1 MNWVLNTGN
10 TGFFVHVLFQRDFRR
25 DQYLG
30 QAQKIVKCVFL
41 VVAHAGIVCYAY
53 VARSKPQDLVD
64 RSQGL

>member
-10 TGFFVHVLFQRDFRR
+10 TGFGVHVLFQRDFRQ

-41 VVAHAGIVCYAY
+41 VVAQAGIVCYGY
-53 VARSKPQDLVD
+53 VARSKPQNLVD
-64 RSQGL
+64 CNQDL